1 MSNSCK
7 DCQQIIDW
15 NSKAREKLNTRRP
28 LNPDGTIHSCNIG
41 SRPSSSK
48 PIPEPNNY
56 PNPITTPVKT
66 ENAAAAKWVRSI
78 TDSKLDNLAVVKA
91 IAAALN
97 EYIQIKEA
105 GQ

>member
-7 DCQQIIDW
+7 DCQQTIDW

-41 SRPSSSK
+41 SRPTSSSK

-56 PNPITTPVKT
+56 PNPITATT
-66 ENAAAAKWVRSI
+66 STSENGAKQ
-78 TDSKLDNLAVVKA
+78 LDLNNLAVVKA

-97 EYIQIKEA
+97 EYVAIKEA